1 MLNMIKNDWSRIKV
15 QKMYLMVSLGLTVF
29 SVILAIVLTSKLQP
43 KVNLAV
49 VKTAPEIAESSMLQ
63 VTYLNEQPPESEL
76 IQNRYDAVVS
86 FSKDGTYQIQTI
98 KGNDWKEKLS
108 AVLDGKRVS
117 ISDSGDIRKIGT
129 NIIGYMLM
137 FLLMQGVLYARLFA
151 EDKEKHLL
159 ERIAVSPIAFWR
171 YLGGH
176 MAFLWILITLPSFLV
191 IVAAD
196 AAGVAIGFQLWQYV
210 LILALLG
217 LLSTAFA
224 MFNNSFFCVSDTA
237 NMVGSC
243 IIVLT
248 SVLGGS
254 FYEMG
259 NDNSLFGRMIY
270 LLPQKNL
277 MHFVDGWEKQ
287 NVNQSDV
294 LGLIYVIIGAAIF
307 VAIAVQKTR
316 RDYIYHRSR

>member
-159 ERIAVSPIAFWR
+159 ERIAVSPIAFRR

-224 MFNNSFFCVSDTA
+224 MFINSFFCVSDTA

-294 LGLIYVIIGAAIF
+294 LGLFYVIIGAAIF